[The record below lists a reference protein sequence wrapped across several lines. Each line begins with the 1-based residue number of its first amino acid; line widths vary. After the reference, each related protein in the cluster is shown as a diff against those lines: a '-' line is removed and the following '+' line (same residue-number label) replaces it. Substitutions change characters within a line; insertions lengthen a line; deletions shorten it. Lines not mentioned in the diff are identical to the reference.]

1 MDPVNPV
8 GLARAYEDVSRLG
21 KMRRTRR
28 GEKRQ
33 DEYRPA
39 KHRGE
44 VSPNDEPDV
53 DTFEHSEPAE

>member
-8 GLARAYEDVSRLG
+8 GLARAYEDVSRLE
-21 KMRRTRR
+21 KTRRTRR

-44 VSPNDEPDV
+44 VSPNDEPAV
-53 DTFEHSEPAE
+53 DTFDPSEPSE